1 MKNIYIILKKMKN
14 FINSIKEN
22 KTRLFLV
29 FIIMSWLIISVL
41 LKNYAILI
49 PFIFF
54 LLSTMIM
61 RKPSKLVLVL
71 TILISII
78 FFNPSP
84 NAYIH
89 MITSTISTVH
99 HPKKPFRLIVEP
111 NSGKEVLPHQV
122 LKMLD
127 MIEENE
133 IDEYQ
138 LSSKFEMDILIKQ
151 RIVESAWPIKL
162 DGKSNYFFIYEE
174 ELDDYLSCSIIDQRE
189 SIYLVNCN

>member
-1 MKNIYIILKKMKN
+1 MNKFNR
-14 FINSIKEN
+14 FIKEN
-22 KTRLFLV
+22 LTSSLLV
-29 FIIMSWLIISVL
+29 IIILLWLIPSLLQKDFVL
-41 LKNYAILI
+41 LI
-49 PFIFF
+49 PLFFF
-54 LLSTMIM
+54 LLISMIL
-61 RKPSKLVLVL
+61 RKPSKLILVL

-89 MITSTISTVH
+89 MITSTLNTVQ
-99 HPKKPFRLIVEP
+99 HPKKPFRLIAEP

-127 MIEENE
+127 MIEDKE
-133 IDEYQ
+133 IDDFQ
-138 LSSKFEMDILIKQ
+138 LSSKFEGDILIKQ

-162 DGKSNYFFIYEE
+162 ENESNYLFTYEE
-174 ELDDYLSCSIIDQRE
+174 ELEDYSGCSIIDQRE

>member
-1 MKNIYIILKKMKN
+1 MKN
-14 FINSIKEN
+14 FIPLFKEN
-22 KTRLFLV
+22 KTSSFLV
-29 FIIMSWLIISVL
+29 FIILLWLIISVL

-49 PFIFF
+49 PLIFY
-54 LLSTMIM
+54 LLANIIV
-61 RKPSKLVLVL
+61 RKPSKVILVL

-133 IDEYQ
+133 IDDFQ
-138 LSSKFEMDILIKQ
+138 LSSKFDEDILIKQ

-162 DGKSNYFFIYEE
+162 NGESNYFFTYEE
-174 ELDDYLSCSIIDQRE
+174 ELDDYLICSIIDQRE

>member
-1 MKNIYIILKKMKN
+1 MKK
-14 FINSIKEN
+14 FIRFIKEN
-22 KTRLFLV
+22 LNSSLLV
-29 FIIMSWLIISVL
+29 IIILLWLIPSVL
-41 LKNYAILI
+41 LKDFSLLI
-49 PFIFF
+49 PLIFF
-54 LLSTMIM
+54 LLSSMIM
-61 RKPSKLVLVL
+61 RKPSKLILVL

-89 MITSTISTVH
+89 MITSTLNTVQ
-99 HPKKPFRLIVEP
+99 HPKKPFRLITEP

-127 MIEENE
+127 MIEDKE
-133 IDEYQ
+133 IDDFK
-138 LSSKFEMDILIKQ
+138 LSSKFEGDILIKQ

-162 DGKSNYFFIYEE
+162 DDESHYFFTYEE
-174 ELDDYLSCSIIDQRE
+174 ELEYFSGCSIIDQRE